1 MPLLQCEINSMPDL
15 NSSTPLTQYHHT
27 YPVDHEVKSRML
39 ADLFTALRFEA
50 PTSPPHAVDRKEA
63 NGVTGAPSCSSVG
76 ATSTAA
82 AASRNIGGFERL
94 I

>member
-1 MPLLQCEINSMPDL
+1 MPDL

-39 ADLFTALRFEA
+39 ADLFTALRFDA
-50 PTSPPHAVDRKEA
+50 PTTMTHTIDKKEA
-63 NGVTGAPSCSSVG
+63 NGIAGAPSCSS
-76 ATSTAA
+76 AASTTA

>member
-1 MPLLQCEINSMPDL
+1 MPDL

-50 PTSPPHAVDRKEA
+50 PTSTTHAIDKKEA
-63 NGVTGAPSCSSVG
+63 NGITGAPSCSSTG
-76 ATSTAA
+76 ATAAA